1 MRILVLTAKLPYPLT
16 GGAEIRNFNLLRETA
31 KRHETFLL
39 SLLHHPSDRE
49 HFPELLK
56 HCKKVVGLDLRRP
69 LLRKLCNAVGG
80 LLGEKPFILRE
91 YHRAEMADALRQF
104 VAQEKIDAIHG
115 HFLHVGQYAMHKR
128 NAAFVYDPH
137 NLEHKLWERFETIQ
151 RNPLTKFYART
162 QIPKF
167 IEWQRI
173 VARHSEKI
181 VTLSDAD
188 RDEYRRIAPDA
199 DVSTVPNG
207 ADVEFF
213 EPRDVPVEPNSMI
226 YFGNF
231 GWAPQDDAAVYFHD
245 EILPLVRQQIPD
257 AKLYFVGKT
266 PSEPIRRLASEK
278 VIVTGFVPDIR
289 EYVAR
294 AAVVVIPLR
303 VGAGTKH
310 RIYQSLAMKKAVVTT
325 TVGAEGMALKHG
337 ENAMIADTPPS
348 FADCVLQ
355 LLRDAGL
362 RERLGEN
369 GRRLVL
375 EHHDWRAIYQKLDD
389 AFHQAVEKRRAAAS
403 GRALV
408 STP

>member
-1 MRILVLTAKLPYPLT
+1 MRVLVLTAKLPWPLT

-31 KRHETFLL
+31 KRHETHLL
-39 SLLHHPSDRE
+39 SLLHDPNDRD
-49 HFPELLK
+49 HFPDLLK
-56 HCKKVVGLDLRRP
+56 HCKTVVGLNLRRP
-69 LLRKLCNAVGG
+69 LARKLCNAVGG
-80 LLGEKPFILRE
+80 LVGSKPFILRE
-91 YHRAEMADALRQF
+91 YFQSAMAEALGRF
-104 VAQEKIDAIHG
+104 VQQEKIDVIHA
-115 HFLHVGQYAMHKR
+115 HFLHTGQYAMHKGD
-128 NAAFVYDPH
+128 AAFVYDPH
-137 NLEHKLWERFETIQ
+137 NLEHKLWERFESIQ
-151 RNPLTKFYART
+151 RNPMTKFYARS

-188 RDEYRRIAPDA
+188 RAEYRRIAPEA

-213 EPRDVPVEPNSMI
+213 EPRDVAIEPHTMI

-231 GWAPQDDAAVYFHD
+231 GWAPQDDAAVYFHN
-245 EILPLVRQQIPD
+245 EIFPLVREQVPD

-266 PSEPIRRLASEK
+266 PSESIRRLASEK

-289 EYVAR
+289 DYIAR

-337 ENAMIADTPPS
+337 ENAMIADTPRA
-348 FADCVLQ
+348 FADCVLH
-355 LLRDAGL
+355 LLRDASL
-362 RERLGEN
+362 RERLGAN

-389 AFHQAVEKRRAAAS
+389 AFHLAVEKRRAH
-403 GRALV
+403 
-408 STP
+408 STVTAHA